1 MDKKLIKI
9 YEAFSERLQKHQL
22 PHWND
27 LPEIDL
33 YMDQVI
39 VLTEKYLKDLTID
52 GDDKPITPS
61 MINNYV
67 KLDIIPPPVK
77 KKYSRE
83 HIAYLIIICSLKQV
97 MPIPKIKELIDFKL
111 KTCTIDTILNN
122 FSDLYQK
129 TFKGVVDI
137 CNSFLESDDSKSNI
151 DGSLFLAIAASHS
164 IYISDKIL
172 KLEKKENNKN

>member
-52 GDDKPITPS
+52 DDLL
-61 MINNYV
+61 V
-67 KLDIIPPPVK
+67 KGLDI
-77 KKYSRE
+77 
-83 HIAYLIIICSLKQV
+83 LKDV
-97 MPIPKIKELIDFKL
+97 ME
-111 KTCTIDTILNN
+111 KT
-122 FSDLYQK
+122 K
-129 TFKGVVDI
+129 
-137 CNSFLESDDSKSNI
+137 
-151 DGSLFLAIAASHS
+151 
-164 IYISDKIL
+164 
-172 KLEKKENNKN
+172 